1 VLRARALIIQA
12 SSPIKIALARESLWR
27 KSALINE
34 INHAYFS
41 PITPLVK
48 SDGDVIQEA
57 SRRRHGS
64 IGRCA
69 NSQRLM
75 KTAFSGE
82 ENRKKTLR
90 LFDEKRLRRSN
101 CRVRPAGRD
110 LLSKIAAVL
119 KGQKE

>member
-1 VLRARALIIQA
+1 MLRARALIIQS
-12 SSPIKIALARESLWR
+12 SSPVKIDLARESLWWE
-27 KSALINE
+27 SALINE
-34 INHAYFS
+34 INHAYFLLIS
-41 PITPLVK
+41 PLVK

-64 IGRCA
+64 ISRWA

-75 KTAFSGE
+75 KTACSGE
-82 ENRKKTLR
+82 ENREKTLR
-90 LFDEKRLRRSN
+90 LCDEKRIRRSN

-110 LLSKIAAVL
+110 LLSKIFAVL